1 MIIDTFSP
9 AAKLKNVR
17 PKNNFCKGFI
27 ALIYTSIA
35 MAIQF
40 VIVLL
45 IINRG
50 PQQLTFVI
58 VVKHNKN

>member
-17 PKNNFCKGFI
+17 AKNNFCTGFI

-40 VIVLL
+40 VIFLL
-45 IINRG
+45 IVNCG
-50 PQQLTFVI
+50 S
-58 VVKHNKN
+58 

>member
-1 MIIDTFSP
+1 MIMSITFSP

-17 PKNNFCKGFI
+17 AKNNFCKGFI

-45 IINRG
+45 IINCG
-50 PQQLTFVI
+50 P
-58 VVKHNKN
+58 